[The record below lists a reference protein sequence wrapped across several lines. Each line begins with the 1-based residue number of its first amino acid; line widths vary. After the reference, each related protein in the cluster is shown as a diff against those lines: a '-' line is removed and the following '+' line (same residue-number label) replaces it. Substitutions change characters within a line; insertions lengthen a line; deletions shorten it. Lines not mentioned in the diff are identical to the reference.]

1 MSKSKPTL
9 SKLNTSTENVS
20 RWQSDSYGGSEK
32 LELVKDIKL
41 RSLAID
47 EVLVKVLATTATYTD
62 QLIIR
67 GNYLP
72 SPPLP
77 VTPGYDC
84 VGNHYLFDTII
95 IIDIIIVDI
104 IIIIIIIVHY
114 PLIIFSIPS
123 S

>member
-1 MSKSKPTL
+1 M
-9 SKLNTSTENVS
+9 SKLNKVTTSIENVS
-20 RWQSDSYGGSEK
+20 RWQLSEYGGTEK
-32 LELVKDIKL
+32 LQLVKDIKL

-72 SPPLP
+72 SPQLP

-84 VGNHYLFDTII
+84 IGT
-95 IIDIIIVDI
+95 
-104 IIIIIIIVHY
+104 
-114 PLIIFSIPS
+114 S